1 MPLDPTLQGILALV
15 EMFGPPPMSAGT
27 PDAARRALRSIT
39 VDASVLG
46 SHVPV
51 ADVRDRV
58 IRVDRRRLVVRTY
71 RPARRRAG
79 VSHPTIVFLHG
90 GGFVIGDLDTHDN
103 LCRRLC
109 REVDAVVVSVDYRV
123 APEHPFPAAVE
134 DALAATRWVSDH
146 VARLGGDRD
155 RVAIAGDSA
164 GGNLAA
170 VVTQAWVAAEDE
182 RPPLAGQLL
191 LYPVVDLED
200 DDGERYPSRLQHAEG
215 YLLAGDDLRW
225 FADHYL
231 GDAVDRRD
239 PRMSPLHGDLAGL
252 PPAVVVSAE
261 FDPLRDEAEA
271 YAAALRDAGVP
282 VVHRRFDGLIHGF
295 FDLAALSPA
304 AASAAAWTCAA
315 FREALE
321 VGAEG

>member
-1 MPLDPTLQGILALV
+1 MPLDPTLQGILALID
-15 EMFGPPPMSAGT
+15 MFGRPPMSAGT
-27 PDAARRALRSIT
+27 PEAARRALRSIT
-39 VDASVLG
+39 VDASLLG

-51 ADVRDRV
+51 GEVHDRV
-58 IRVDRRRLVVRTY
+58 IRVDRRRLGVRIY
-71 RPARRRAG
+71 RPAGRRAG
-79 VSHPTIVFLHG
+79 QRRPTIVFLHG

-103 LCRRLC
+103 LGRRLC

-146 VARLGGDRD
+146 VARLGGDRS
-155 RVAIAGDSA
+155 RIAVAGDSA

-170 VVTQAWVAAEDE
+170 VVTQQWAAAEGD
-182 RPPLAGQLL
+182 RPPLAAQLL

-200 DDGERYPSRLQHAEG
+200 DGDRYPSRLEHAEG
-215 YLLAGDDLRW
+215 YLLAGNDLRW

-231 GDAVDRRD
+231 GDTADRRD
-239 PRMSPLHGDLAGL
+239 PRMSPLHGELAGL
-252 PPAVVVSAE
+252 PPAVVVTAE

-271 YAAALRDAGVP
+271 YAAALRAAGVP

-304 AASAAAWTCAA
+304 AASAASWTCAA
-315 FREALE
+315 LREALE
-321 VGAEG
+321 VGADG